1 MCLAYEE
8 NGMEKMYHCVKE
20 IKEGCVTIIWAI
32 FQPFYKTFLCE
43 FWVQNCSSIFTLS
56 VCLSVTHPD
65 VHLF

>member
-32 FQPFYKTFLCE
+32 FQPFPILLLHP
-43 FWVQNCSSIFTLS
+43 VANSIDKQGIGWWRNT
-56 VCLSVTHPD
+56 
-65 VHLF
+65 